1 MKTKLLFLCAVLFL
15 ILGWNTKD
23 GVLFFFFAVHLLT
36 LAIGVVV
43 SRIDRKRHPVTTIE
57 SLPELD
63 TPTKADTGKPA
74 GGGISTKPANRK
86 TAQPA

>member
-15 ILGWNTKD
+15 ILGSNSKD

-43 SRIDRKRHPVTTIE
+43 SRIDRQRHPVTTIE

-63 TPTKADTGKPA
+63 TLSKAETDKPA
-74 GGGISTKPANRK
+74 GGGISAKPANGK
-86 TAQPA
+86 TPQPA